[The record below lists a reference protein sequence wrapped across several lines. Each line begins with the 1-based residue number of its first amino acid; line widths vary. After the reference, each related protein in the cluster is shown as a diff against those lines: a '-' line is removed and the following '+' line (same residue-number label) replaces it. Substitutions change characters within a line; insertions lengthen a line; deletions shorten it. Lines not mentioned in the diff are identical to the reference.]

1 MTKFF
6 LGLVLLMV
14 AMIPCAAQKHRS
26 DPLSDLEIDQL
37 RDAAQEPEARLKLY
51 IAFARTR
58 LEKLRQ
64 IQSDPKATDK
74 DEQIRGAL
82 QDFTDIY
89 DELDGNV
96 DTFADRG
103 DDLRKALKSVIEA
116 DTEFGSKLR
125 AFKLSLEN
133 AREQAEKYD
142 FLLGTAMEAVDNAA
156 KDHRDLLAEQDV
168 KFKNKKNKA
177 HKESVRGE
185 YNRLWCIGLVPHL
198 KGDRRTKMREA
209 RAGQCVIAP
218 VCGC

>member
-14 AMIPCAAQKHRS
+14 AMIPCAPQKHRS
-26 DPLSDLEIDQL
+26 DPLSDLEID
-37 RDAAQEPEARLKLY
+37 RAKRTAKADEFRLKLY

-82 QDFTDIY
+82 QDFTEIY

-142 FLLGTAMEAVDNAA
+142 FLLGTAMETVDSAA

-168 KFKNKKNKA
+168 KFKNKKNNA
-177 HKESVRGE
+177 HKESARGE
-185 YNRLWCIGLVPHL
+185 
-198 KGDRRTKMREA
+198 
-209 RAGQCVIAP
+209 
-218 VCGC
+218 

>member
-1 MTKFF
+1 MIK
-6 LGLVLLMV
+6 LLAASALLVAATL
-14 AMIPCAAQKHRS
+14 PCLAQQHHR

-64 IQSDPKATDK
+64 IQSDPKATGNEK
-74 DEQIRGAL
+74 DEQIRGVL

-89 DELDGNV
+89 DELDENV

-103 DDLRKALKSVIEA
+103 DDLRKALKPVIEA

-133 AREQAEKYD
+133 SREQAEKYD

-156 KDHRDLLAEQDV
+156 KDHRDLLAEQDE
-168 KFKNKKNKA
+168 KFKNKKTKP
-177 HKESVRGE
+177 HKEAARGE
-185 YNRLWCIGLVPHL
+185 
-198 KGDRRTKMREA
+198 
-209 RAGQCVIAP
+209 
-218 VCGC
+218 

>member
-14 AMIPCAAQKHRS
+14 ATIPCTAQKRRP
-26 DPLSDLEIDQL
+26 DPLSDLEVDQL

-82 QDFTDIY
+82 QDFTDIH

-103 DDLRKALKSVIEA
+103 DDLRKALKPVIEA

-177 HKESVRGE
+177 HKESARGE
-185 YNRLWCIGLVPHL
+185 
-198 KGDRRTKMREA
+198 
-209 RAGQCVIAP
+209 
-218 VCGC
+218 